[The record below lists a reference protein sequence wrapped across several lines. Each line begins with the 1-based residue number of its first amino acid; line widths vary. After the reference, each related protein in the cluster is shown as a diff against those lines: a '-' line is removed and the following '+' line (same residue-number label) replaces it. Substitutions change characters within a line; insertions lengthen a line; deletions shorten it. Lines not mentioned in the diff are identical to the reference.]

1 MSDVGWLA
9 AAGLGAV
16 QGVTEFLPVS
26 SSGHLAIFALL
37 SGEGGLP
44 LRSAV
49 LLHASTLAATALVL
63 RRDLATVAREALQD
77 GPGRA
82 TAIAIVLGS
91 IPTAI
96 LGLTL
101 EPMARWALHSPA
113 AIGVGLLASAIACEA
128 TRGRHDGTDL
138 PTVRVALLVGLAQG
152 FAVMPGISRSAAT
165 IACGLWAG
173 LSPMAAFRFSFLLSM
188 PAIAGA
194 TLLELGSA
202 EEAAVFTAQDGLAAA
217 LAFATGAAALL
228 ALRVVLARGHLR
240 RFAWYLWPLG
250 VAMIAWGSM
259 G

>member
-1 MSDVGWLA
+1 MSSAGWLTA
-9 AAGLGAV
+9 IGLGAV

-26 SSGHLAIFALL
+26 SSGHLAIFTLL
-37 SGEGGLP
+37 SGNGGLP

-63 RRDLATVAREALQD
+63 RRDLATVVRGAFAD

-82 TAIAIVLGS
+82 TAIAIVIGS
-91 IPTAI
+91 IPTAA
-96 LGLTL
+96 LGLAL
-101 EPMARWALHSPA
+101 EHTARWALQSPTT
-113 AIGVGLLASAIACEA
+113 IGLGLLASGLACEA
-128 TRGRHDGTDL
+128 TRGRHEGADL
-138 PTVRVALLVGLAQG
+138 PTARIALLVGLVQG
-152 FAVMPGISRSAAT
+152 VAVLPGISRSAAT

-194 TLLELGSA
+194 ALLELGGGS
-202 EEAAVFTAQDGLAAA
+202 EAAPFTTADGLAAVT
-217 LAFATGAAALL
+217 AFATGAAALV

-250 VAMIAWGSM
+250 IAMIAWGLA